1 MKTATRAP
9 SLPHGQKKASLNDAN
24 HHNGAASA
32 TSAPITHPQAAT
44 ASNTFASLDGGIFS
58 TVAANSF
65 KTGVLSTEQ
74 LLKMYRTMF
83 LIRRVEESLL
93 ALAESGKIGGAM
105 HTSIGQEASAVGIA
119 AALRPDEYLNCT
131 IAAIIIRWCAGGS
144 KGNRRAGRSGGIRVG
159 WIVHDLA
166 CRD

>member
-65 KTGVLSTEQ
+65 KAGVLSTEQ
-74 LLKMYRTMF
+74 LLKMYRTMY

-105 HTSIGQEASAVGIA
+105 HTAIGHEASAVGMA
-119 AALRPDEYLNCT
+119 AALRPDDYLTCT
-131 IAAIIIRWCAGGS
+131 YRGHHHS
-144 KGNRRAGRSGGIRVG
+144 
-159 WIVHDLA
+159 LA
-166 CRD
+166 RG